1 MLDTPIIVSDEEIKE
16 GDWYNSNLGINKLGK
31 STRNVENW
39 RQRIVF
45 GYGELPSIDFNEFE
59 EQLGIFDVEK
69 LALETYRDNPNDLK
83 EANYKY
89 NTDLNAPRKRRAFVR
104 GFQAAQKLNEKKF
117 SLEDMANLWQFIVD
131 GAKQLMLSGTTE
143 VSSFDDYIKSLQ
155 QPKIFDIEVEME
167 QVLKCENT
175 FDENTTRK
183 TWVNTGKFIPK
194 ITNNRIKITKIL

>member
-1 MLDTPIIVSDEEIKE
+1 
-16 GDWYNSNLGINKLGK
+16 
-31 STRNVENW
+31 
-39 RQRIVF
+39 
-45 GYGELPSIDFNEFE
+45 
-59 EQLGIFDVEK
+59 
-69 LALETYRDNPNDLK
+69 
-83 EANYKY
+83 
-89 NTDLNAPRKRRAFVR
+89 
-104 GFQAAQKLNEKKF
+104 
-117 SLEDMANLWQFIVD
+117 MANLWQFIVD

-194 ITNNRIKITKIL
+194 IANNRIKITKICGV